1 MIAQKKKKTNTKL
14 IIRQIY
20 QMTSTYFKEKKRFQ
34 NHIKQAYSSRTLAKV
49 SSKSVIIE

>member
-1 MIAQKKKKTNTKL
+1 MIAQKKKKN
-14 IIRQIY
+14 QY
-20 QMTSTYFKEKKRFQ
+20 QVNYSANLSNDKHIFQGKKRFQ